1 MELISIKNGI
11 YLTVKYTL
19 NRKYS
24 TYVAI
29 QNGTRNE
36 CNDHEKYARLNLII
50 VARDYNNAMVVNYIY
65 IVLQNHWKGFF
76 YILFW
81 RHSMCVYVC
90 IYMYVYMYIYI
101 YIYVYVYIC
110 ICIYVCIYI

>member
-65 IVLQNHWKGFF
+65 IVLHNHWKGFG
-76 YILFW
+76 
-81 RHSMCVYVC
+81 
-90 IYMYVYMYIYI
+90 IYSFFLYTFLKA
-101 YIYVYVYIC
+101 
-110 ICIYVCIYI
+110 